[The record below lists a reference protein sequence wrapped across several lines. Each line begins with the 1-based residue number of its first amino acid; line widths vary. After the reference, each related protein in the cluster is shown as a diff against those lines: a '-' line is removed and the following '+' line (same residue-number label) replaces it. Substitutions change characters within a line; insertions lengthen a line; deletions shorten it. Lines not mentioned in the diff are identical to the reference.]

1 MATMNKLARTAR
13 MALVALPVSV
23 ALAGIVVGEAQS
35 AAIVPQHTAEA
46 SALAASNVVGTWS
59 ANVSTSIPSSGTV
72 TYVFR
77 PDGTMTVTA
86 GTASVTGTW
95 QAGNGNHFTF
105 VIDNPL
111 TDSNGNTVGERHAE
125 QDSTLHGKNSFTST
139 GTTVDSDLNGNVV
152 RTFQVNISAT
162 RISS

>member
-1 MATMNKLARTAR
+1 MATVNRPAIAAR

-23 ALAGIVVGEAQS
+23 ALAGLGLGNAQPVAVVGHQ
-35 AAIVPQHTAEA
+35 TAEQP
-46 SALAASNVVGTWS
+46 ALAASNVVGTWS

-95 QAGNGNHFTF
+95 QADNGNHFTF

-111 TDSNGNTVGERHAE
+111 TDSNGNTVGQRHAE
-125 QDSTLHGKNSFTST
+125 QDSTLHGENSFTST
-139 GTTVDSDLNGNVV
+139 GTTVDSDLEGNEV

-162 RISS
+162 RIGS